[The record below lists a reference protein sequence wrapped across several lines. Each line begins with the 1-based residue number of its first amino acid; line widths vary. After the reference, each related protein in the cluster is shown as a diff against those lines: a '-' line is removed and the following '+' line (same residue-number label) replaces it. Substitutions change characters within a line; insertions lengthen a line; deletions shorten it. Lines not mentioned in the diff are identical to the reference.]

1 MASFASPNR
10 QEGSDSGAPK
20 KLKGTPQHKLRKFV
34 IKSKKRDKKLYT
46 SVSDSGSKLV
56 AKILTGKSSK
66 KIVLHQ
72 KNSNGE
78 KIEIAFGI
86 DDVSRIEMNE
96 NSLTGGSNCVCH
108 LTIDSLPRP
117 GKLLPE
123 IFNDIAD
130 DDSSVQVE
138 LSFLGRGELKKF
150 HTTIYERSEWLREKL
165 VVSPSKDLLDVE
177 EEAGVGGSIEQL
189 SSLSI
194 RPLRIPRPSDI
205 ATSYVPL
212 IVRIICLTDNFV
224 PFNVGTGFFVED
236 PTKKDGT
243 KCVVTCK
250 HVVSKIQQNG
260 IEAVKK
266 IFIGVTEAIDEPP
279 KWCYNVNM
287 SSIAVSSEDVAV
299 LLLHEY
305 IMETKPES
313 NVVCNTKSNCLEK
326 ITIVKKSTA
335 KQFQEKMRS
344 FKG

>member
-1 MASFASPNR
+1 MASYTSPNR
-10 QEGSDSGAPK
+10 QDGSESDAPK
-20 KLKGTPQHKLRKFV
+20 KLTGTPQHKLRKFV
-34 IKSKKRDKKLYT
+34 IKSKKQDKKLYS

-56 AKILTGKSSK
+56 AKLLTGKSSK
-66 KIVLHQ
+66 KLVLHQ
-72 KNSNGE
+72 KNSSGE
-78 KIEIAFGI
+78 KIEITFGI

-123 IFNDIAD
+123 VFNDIAD
-130 DDSSVQVE
+130 EDSSVQVE
-138 LSFLGRGELKKF
+138 LSFLGRDELKKF
-150 HTTIYERSEWLREKL
+150 HTTIHERSEWLREKL
-165 VVSPSKDLLDVE
+165 VVSPSKDLLNAE
-177 EEAGVGGSIEQL
+177 EEAGVGEQL
-189 SSLSI
+189 SNLSI
-194 RPLRIPRPSDI
+194 RPLRISRPSDI
-205 ATSYVPL
+205 AAAYVPL

-224 PFNVGTGFFVED
+224 PFNVGTGFFVEH
-236 PTKKDGT
+236 PTKNDGT

-250 HVVSKIQQNG
+250 HVVSKIQNG

-287 SSIAVSSEDVAV
+287 SSIAKSSEDVAV

-305 IMETKPES
+305 IIETNPQS
-313 NVVCNTKSNCLEK
+313 NVVCNTKSNCMEK